1 MAKWRY
7 HESAGDGKRAEWG
20 QRAIGRP
27 AVLGATF
34 VMECIYLGLRLAKR
48 LGHLSPAV
56 RAIGRRS
63 IDRSALRGRPSG
75 FLPAFRLSRKP
86 KRVLRSNESAAVP
99 VGRRVHS
106 MKRTIGSAG
115 LFAAALAVVIFGGSA
130 PAWAQRPARPPA
142 TPPAGPA
149 AGAPVAPAP
158 MVLVPMEVS
167 APVSAVQQGMIIV
180 HDGQQPFSLRLGERT
195 EIHIRGKVEP
205 DMLKPGAAVRFFA
218 EIDKRRGRVRGKID
232 QITLFTPAK
241 DGNRMLGAFYH
252 QPSAVE
258 GAEGAGAPPAGA
270 ASPPDDGKNAEA
282 GRTNRLGKTEEQY
295 ELFDV
300 RGQVVGLRGA
310 ILTVNVQTNYFRSPI
325 RAEISEGCTIIA
337 DLADIN
343 VIRPGDQVQ
352 GRGVQIMP
360 QALEM
365 LSLEVTLAES
375 LTSLPRKKPRPQTA
389 KTPPR
394 TTPAR
399 PDQPRDSFEV
409 ADQIAKE
416 RAAKD
421 KTATTDGAMGPS
433 AGNGP
438 GIPDQG
444 GAAPNAPPGQSAP
457 GDERPP
463 MAETEPRRNGAEPPG
478 SAEPPAGSSSPSG
491 ETPKRSAEELA
502 QLAEKLVGLLGTSR
516 QEQILRGGFKARLA
530 DGKETVFLPAKRL
543 PADDLRRQVGQPDSA
558 HQIAAELPVGEDGAL
573 QKVQWSIWAYGPLR
587 VLVDDRG
594 RTQYF
599 GVQASEEQ
607 AKPASE

>member
-1 MAKWRY
+1 MATRNQTA
-7 HESAGDGKRAEWG
+7 EVGERAERR
-20 QRAIGRP
+20 QYA
-27 AVLGATF
+27 A
-34 VMECIYLGLRLAKR
+34 CRLAVTRTPPLLRASQGIHRPTAAGCGSDVAAPARWQHCR
-48 LGHLSPAV
+48 LLFLVSSL
-56 RAIGRRS
+56 GRRIHS
-63 IDRSALRGRPSG
+63 VNRA
-75 FLPAFRLSRKP
+75 
-86 KRVLRSNESAAVP
+86 VVP
-99 VGRRVHS
+99 VG
-106 MKRTIGSAG
+106 
-115 LFAAALAVVIFGGSA
+115 LLAAVVTLVIFGGAS
-130 PAWAQRPARPPA
+130 PAWAQRPVRPPA

-149 AGAPVAPAP
+149 AGAPGGPAPA
-158 MVLVPMEVS
+158 VLVPVEVN
-167 APVSAVQQGMIIV
+167 APVAAVQQGMIVV
-180 HDGQQPFSLRLGERT
+180 HDGQQPFSLRIGERT
-195 EIHIRGKVEP
+195 EVHIRGKVEP

-218 EIDKRRGRVRGKID
+218 EIDKRSGRVRGKID

-252 QPSAVE
+252 QPSAI
-258 GAEGAGAPPAGA
+258 EGAGGA
-270 ASPPDDGKNAEA
+270 ESPLPGEAINPNDNKGAES
-282 GRTNRLGKTEEQY
+282 GRTNRSGKTEEQY

-310 ILTVNVQTNYFRSPI
+310 ILTINVQTNYFRSPI
-325 RAEISEGCTIIA
+325 RAEMSEGCTIVA

-360 QALEM
+360 QTLEM

-375 LTSLPRKKPRPQTA
+375 LTSLPRKKPRPQIA
-389 KTPPR
+389 KTPSR
-394 TTPAR
+394 NTPTR
-399 PDQPRDSFEV
+399 PDQHRESFEV

-416 RAAKD
+416 RGEKD
-421 KTATTDGAMGPS
+421 KPATTDGATGPS

-438 GIPDQG
+438 GKPAQV
-444 GAAPNAPPGQSAP
+444 GAAPKAPPGQVAP

-478 SAEPPAGSSSPSG
+478 SAEPPAGGPSPGG
-491 ETPKRSAEELA
+491 ETLKRSTEEMA

-530 DGKETVFLPAKRL
+530 DGSETVFLPAKRL

-573 QKVQWSIWAYGPLR
+573 QKVQWSIWAFGRIR

-594 RTQYF
+594 KTQFF